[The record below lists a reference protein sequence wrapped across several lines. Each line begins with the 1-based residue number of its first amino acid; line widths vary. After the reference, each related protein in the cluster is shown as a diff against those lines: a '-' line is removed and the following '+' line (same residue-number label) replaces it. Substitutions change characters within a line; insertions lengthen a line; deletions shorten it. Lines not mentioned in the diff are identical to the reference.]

1 MSRLLTAAAYAMHNM
16 PIGTTY
22 SAPVLADEQA
32 YDVAGYI
39 VSQQRPEK
47 ANLDQD
53 FPVRFQKPIDT
64 PYGPYVDG
72 FSLEQHRYGPF
83 APIRARVQE
92 LAASSRT
99 VNAREPDNGSAPSQ
113 PAR

>member
-1 MSRLLTAAAYAMHNM
+1 V
-16 PIGTTY
+16 I
-22 SAPVLADEQA
+22 
-32 YDVAGYI
+32 
-39 VSQQRPEK
+39 SQQRPEK

-53 FPVRFQKPIDT
+53 FPVRLQKPIDT

-83 APIRARVQE
+83 GPIRARVRE

-99 VNAREPDNGSAPSQ
+99 ANAGEPDNGSAAPQ
-113 PAR
+113 PPK